1 MNKKEYIDWLN
12 EEIDQK
18 DMEYRYFKDFND
30 TTQMTRLAIQLTELK
45 KCLNH
50 IKGR

>member
-1 MNKKEYIDWLN
+1 MKKKEYIDWLN

-45 KCLNH
+45 KMFKSY
-50 IKGR
+50 KG